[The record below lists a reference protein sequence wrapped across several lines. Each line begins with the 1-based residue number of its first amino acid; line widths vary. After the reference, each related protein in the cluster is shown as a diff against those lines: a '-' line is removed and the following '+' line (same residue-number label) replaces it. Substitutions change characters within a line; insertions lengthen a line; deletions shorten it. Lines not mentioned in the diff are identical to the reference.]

1 MSGAPLIYSN
11 LINLVI
17 YYHSVIENGDKLQVM
32 IFAEI

>member
-1 MSGAPLIYSN
+1 MSGATN
-11 LINLVI
+11 FHLVI